1 MVKELPMLRIQNVV
15 QQKVQID
22 EFGGI
27 LLNVLNFCLACNLAL
42 DLHLLDALKQYFI
55 QEYGLS
61 P

>member
-1 MVKELPMLRIQNVV
+1 MLRIQNVV

-22 EFGGI
+22 ELGGI